1 MFKSNNFS
9 GTDLK
14 IMSMR
19 GNIYERKYVDGT
31 DSVPKR
37 PNIQSSLRGITQK
50 ERIQRSQ
57 HGESFK
63 VEEIY
68 QFSNYSSPLETQ
80 PEETLKPV
88 YFAASSWLHW

>member
-1 MFKSNNFS
+1 MEHTVFRNVQTYNQVS
-9 GTDLK
+9 G
-14 IMSMR
+14 
-19 GNIYERKYVDGT
+19 
-31 DSVPKR
+31 
-37 PNIQSSLRGITQK
+37 GITQK

-68 QFSNYSSPLETQ
+68 QFYNYSSPLETQ

>member
-1 MFKSNNFS
+1 MGKCSETS
-9 GTDLK
+9 EQ
-14 IMSMR
+14 R
-19 GNIYERKYVDGT
+19 
-31 DSVPKR
+31 
-37 PNIQSSLRGITQK
+37 IQKQENHQK